1 VKFPPPEAFQPPA
14 AAGYRLLPFRFGRV
28 PSRPN
33 EVLVTG
39 DSGRFAFL
47 SDADFQAFARHQLAP
62 HSNLALDLEGLDLL
76 HRGDGPVPLDRHA
89 VAWRTRKAFVFEGP
103 SLHLFVVSLRCHH
116 SCQYCQVSRQPEGGA
131 GFDMDEGTARA
142 AVDRLFE
149 SPARQLTVEFQGGE
163 PLLAF
168 DRVRAIVDDVVERNR
183 TARRTITF
191 VLASTLHGITAEQLA
206 FFREHRFELST
217 SLDGPETL
225 HNLNRPTPTRDSYAR
240 TMVGLAAAREA
251 LGAEHVNALTTLTRA
266 SLAQPEAIV
275 DHYIEQGFTSIFL
288 RPLSPY
294 GFAKRGLAR
303 QGYSTAEFLAF
314 YRRALSHLIR
324 RNLEGHAISEA
335 YATLLLTSIL
345 TPFAHGYVDLRSPAG
360 AGLGVLV
367 YDHTGKVYP
376 SDEARMLA
384 AEGDERFC
392 LGSVHQHYR
401 DLMLSEPMQ
410 AILAAG
416 VTESLPGCSDCAF
429 QPYCGA
435 DPVDAYARQGD
446 VHGYRPTS
454 AFCARQTGMFELL
467 FGYLREGDPDVLR
480 VFQSWVQRRNPS
492 EMRPERPEVFHAAA

>member
-1 VKFPPPEAFQPPA
+1 MKFRALEAFQPPA
-14 AAGYRLLPFRFGRV
+14 ASGYRLLPLRFGRL
-28 PSRPN
+28 PACSD

-47 SDADFQAFARHQLAP
+47 SEADFLAFAHHQLDP
-62 HSNLALDLEGLDLL
+62 NSKVALDLEGLDLL
-76 HRGDGPVPLDRHA
+76 HRGEDPVPLDRHA

-103 SLHLFVVSLRCHH
+103 SLHIFVVSLRCHH

-131 GFDMDEGTARA
+131 GFDMDEATARA

-149 SPARQLTVEFQGGE
+149 CPARALTVEFQGGE
-163 PLLAF
+163 PLLAYG
-168 DRVRAIVDDVVERNR
+168 RIRAIVEDIVERNR
-183 TARRTITF
+183 SAQRIITF

-217 SLDGPETL
+217 SLDGAEPL
-225 HNLNRPTPTRDSYAR
+225 HNLNRPLPTRDSYAR
-240 TMVGLAAAREA
+240 TMAGVAAAREA
-251 LGAEHVNALTTLTRA
+251 LGTGHVNALTTLTRA
-266 SLAQPEAIV
+266 SLAQPEAII
-275 DHYIEQGFTSIFL
+275 DHYIGQGFTSIFL

-294 GFAKRGLAR
+294 GFARRGLAR

-314 YRRALSHLIR
+314 YRRALAHLIR
-324 RNLEGHAISEA
+324 RNLEGHAMPEA
-335 YATLLLTSIL
+335 YATLLLSSIL
-345 TPFAHGYVDLRSPAG
+345 TPFAHGYMDLRSPAG
-360 AGLGVLV
+360 AGLGVLL
-367 YDHTGKVYP
+367 YNHDGKVYP

-392 LGSVHQHYR
+392 LGSVHAPYR

-416 VTESLPGCSDCAF
+416 LTEALPGCSDCVF

-446 VHGYRPTS
+446 VYGHRPTS
-454 AFCARQTGMFELL
+454 AFCTRQTGVFELL
-467 FGYLREGDPDVLR
+467 FGYLREGDPDVMR
-480 VFQSWVQRRNPS
+480 VFQSWVQRRSPE
-492 EMRPERPEVFHAAA
+492 EMRSERSAVFHAAA

>member
-1 VKFPPPEAFQPPA
+1 MKFRPPEAFQPPA
-14 AAGYRLLPFRFGRV
+14 VTGYRLLPFRFDRL
-28 PSRPN
+28 PSFPN

-47 SDADFQAFARHQLAP
+47 GETAFSTFAQHRLDP
-62 HSNLALDLEGLDLL
+62 TSNLALDLEGLDLL
-76 HRGDGPVPLDRHA
+76 YRGDGPIPLDRHA
-89 VAWRTRKAFVFEGP
+89 VAWRTRKSFVFEGP
-103 SLHLFVVSLRCHH
+103 SLHIFVVSLRCHH
-116 SCQYCQVSRQPEGGA
+116 SCQYCQVSRRPEGGA
-131 GFDMDEGTARA
+131 GFDMDEATARA
-142 AVDRLFE
+142 AIDRLFE
-149 SPARQLTVEFQGGE
+149 SPAEQLTVEFQGGE

-168 DRVRAIVDDVVERNR
+168 ERIRGIVEDIAERNQ

-217 SLDGPETL
+217 SLDGPEAL
-225 HNLNRPTPTRDSYAR
+225 HNLNRPLPTRDSYAR
-240 TMVGLAAAREA
+240 TMAGVAVAREV
-251 LGAEHVNALTTLTRA
+251 LGTEHVNALTTLTRA
-266 SLAQPEAIV
+266 SLTQPEAIV
-275 DHYIEQGFTSIFL
+275 DHYIEQGFTSVFL

-303 QGYSTAEFLAF
+303 MGYSTAEFLAF
-314 YRRALSHLIR
+314 YRRALTHLIR

-345 TPFAHGYVDLRSPAG
+345 TPFSHGYMDLRSPAG
-360 AGLGVLV
+360 AGLGVLL
-367 YDHTGKVYP
+367 YDYTGKVYP

-392 LGSVHQHYR
+392 LGSVHEPYR

-410 AILAAG
+410 AILTAG
-416 VTESLPGCSDCAF
+416 LTEALPGCSDCVF

-446 VHGYRPTS
+446 VYGHRPTS

-467 FGYLREGDPDVLR
+467 FSYIREGDPDMMR
-480 VFQSWVQRRNPS
+480 VFRSWVQRRSPI
-492 EMRPERPEVFHAAA
+492 EMKPERPKVLHAAA

>member
-1 VKFPPPEAFQPPA
+1 VKFRPREAFQQPA
-14 AAGYRLLPFRFGRV
+14 AAGYRLLPLRFGRL
-28 PSRPN
+28 PSHPN
-33 EVLVTG
+33 EVLLTG

-47 SDADFQAFARHQLAP
+47 SEADFLAFARHQLDT
-62 HSNLALDLEGLDLL
+62 SSTIALDLEGLDLL
-76 HRGDGPVPLDRHA
+76 HRGELPIPLDRHA

-103 SLHLFVVSLRCHH
+103 SLHIFVVSLRCHH
-116 SCQYCQVSRQPEGGA
+116 SCSYCQVSRQPEGGS
-131 GFDMDEGTARA
+131 GFDMHEATARA

-149 SPARQLTVEFQGGE
+149 SPAQLLTVEFQGGE

-168 DRVRAIVDDVVERNR
+168 ERIRAIVEDVAERNR

-191 VLASTLHGITAEQLA
+191 VLASTLHGVTAEQLA

-217 SLDGPETL
+217 SLDGPESL
-225 HNLNRPTPTRDSYAR
+225 HNLNRPLPTRDSHAR
-240 TMVGLAAAREA
+240 TMVGVTAAREA

-275 DHYIEQGFTSIFL
+275 DHYIKQGFTSIFL

-314 YRRALSHLIR
+314 YRRALAHLIR

-345 TPFAHGYVDLRSPAG
+345 TPFAHGYMDLRSPTG

-367 YDHTGKVYP
+367 YNFDGKVYP

-384 AEGDERFC
+384 ADGDERFC
-392 LGSVHQHYR
+392 LGSVHEPYR
-401 DLMLSEPMQ
+401 DLILSEPMQ

-416 VTESLPGCSDCAF
+416 LTEVLPGCSDCVF

-446 VHGYRPTS
+446 VYGHRPTS
-454 AFCARQTGMFELL
+454 AFCARQTGMFELI
-467 FGYLREGDPDVLR
+467 FGYLREGDPDVIG
-480 VFQSWVQRRNPS
+480 VFQSWVQRRSPNEIRHELPV
-492 EMRPERPEVFHAAA
+492 VFHAAA